1 MSWFVPGRVEVLGKH
16 TDYAGGRSLL
26 IASEQGVTASA
37 TDAPDG
43 AVPGTVTAR
52 STAAE
57 GDVHLVAGQPSG
69 LPAGHWG
76 NYVQATIDR
85 LTLNFGT
92 LKPAVIEVDSTLPL
106 ASGMSSS
113 SALVVSVALAL
124 ADHNDLWSSPLWAK
138 NIVDR
143 VDMAAYLATIENGL
157 GFKELPGAKGVGTF
171 GGSQDH
177 TAMLNCHSG
186 KLDVFRFAPTVAE
199 GSVLLPDGWT
209 FVVAVSGVLAEKSG
223 AALEAYN
230 NASLQVRRLVELWNS
245 KSSGSANT
253 LAEVLAED
261 GAREQMLEWAQE
273 DPRLLARLNAYL
285 VEMEQAIPHAIEALQ
300 SGDVEGFGEA
310 AQVSHE
316 NADANLGN
324 QVAET
329 NALQRIAREL
339 GAVGASGFGAGFGG
353 SVWALVR
360 TDEAEAFAERWLNA
374 YLEEFPEH
382 SERASTLL
390 TEPAASAHRV

>member
-1 MSWFVPGRVEVLGKH
+1 MSWFVPGRVEVFGKH

-26 IASEQGVTASA
+26 IASQQGVTASA
-37 TDAPDG
+37 TDAPD
-43 AVPGTVTAR
+43 AALPGTVTAR

-57 GDVHLVAGQPSG
+57 GDVQLVAGEPSE

-85 LTLNFGT
+85 LTLNFGA
-92 LKPAVIEVDSTLPL
+92 LKPVVIEVDSTLPL

-124 ADHNDLWSSPLWAK
+124 ADHNDLWNNPSWSE
-138 NIVDR
+138 NILDR

-157 GFKELPGAKGVGTF
+157 GFKALPGARGVGTF

-186 KLDVFRFAPTVAE
+186 QLGIFRFAPTVAE
-199 GSVLLPDGWT
+199 GAVSLPDGWT
-209 FVVAVSGVLAEKSG
+209 FVIAVSGVLAEKTG
-223 AALEAYN
+223 AALQAYN
-230 NASLQVRRLVELWNS
+230 NASLQVRRLAELWSS
-245 KSSGSANT
+245 KSGGSANT
-253 LAEVLAED
+253 LAEVLAEE
-261 GAREQMLEWAQE
+261 GAREKMLLWAQQ
-273 DPRLLARLNAYL
+273 DPLLLARLNAYL
-285 VEMEQAIPHAIEALQ
+285 VEMEQAIPSAIEALRN
-300 SGDVEGFGEA
+300 GDVEGFGQA

-329 NALQRIAREL
+329 NALQRLAREL
-339 GAVGASGFGAGFGG
+339 GAVGSSGFGAGFGG

-360 TDEAEAFAERWLNA
+360 TDEAEAFAANWLRA

-390 TEPAASAHRV
+390 TEPAESAHRV

>member
-1 MSWFVPGRVEVLGKH
+1 VSWFVPGRVEVFGKH

-26 IASEQGVTASA
+26 IASQQGVTASA
-37 TDAPDG
+37 TDAPD
-43 AVPGTVTAR
+43 AALPGTVTAR

-57 GDVHLVAGQPSG
+57 GDVQLVAGEPSE

-85 LTLNFGT
+85 LTLNFGA
-92 LKPAVIEVDSTLPL
+92 LKPVVIEVDSTLPL

-124 ADHNDLWSSPLWAK
+124 ADHND
-138 NIVDR
+138 
-143 VDMAAYLATIENGL
+143 
-157 GFKELPGAKGVGTF
+157 
-171 GGSQDH
+171 
-177 TAMLNCHSG
+177 
-186 KLDVFRFAPTVAE
+186 AE
-199 GSVLLPDGWT
+199 
-209 FVVAVSGVLAEKSG
+209 E
-223 AALEAYN
+223 
-230 NASLQVRRLVELWNS
+230 
-245 KSSGSANT
+245 
-253 LAEVLAED
+253 
-261 GAREQMLEWAQE
+261 GAREKMLLWAQQ
-273 DPRLLARLNAYL
+273 DPLLLARLNAYL
-285 VEMEQAIPHAIEALQ
+285 VEMEQAIPSAIEALRN
-300 SGDVEGFGEA
+300 GDVEGFGQA

-329 NALQRIAREL
+329 NALQRLAREL
-339 GAVGASGFGAGFGG
+339 GAVGSSGFGAGFGG

-360 TDEAEAFAERWLNA
+360 TDEAEAFAANWLRA

-390 TEPAASAHRV
+390 TEPAESAHRV